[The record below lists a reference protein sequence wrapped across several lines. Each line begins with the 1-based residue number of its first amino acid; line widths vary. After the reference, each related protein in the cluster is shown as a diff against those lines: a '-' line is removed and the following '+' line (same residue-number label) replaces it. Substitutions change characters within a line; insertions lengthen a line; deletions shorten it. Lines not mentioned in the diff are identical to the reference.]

1 MHEQVIKAI
10 KALAAIG
17 DPGETKSFILIA
29 IIGFLMGGC
38 QAVMA
43 RNEKT
48 RWYDLLVAA
57 MISSGSSFTVCA
69 FAYRALGP
77 DSIFVLLALAG
88 PVGFA
93 GVAIMG
99 YLGGG
104 VLREMR
110 RRDFFHIENP
120 DQQQS

>member
-1 MHEQVIKAI
+1 MQEQAFRGV
-10 KALAAIG
+10 KALATLG

-57 MISSGSSFTVCA
+57 LVSSGSAFTVCA

-77 DSIFVLLALAG
+77 DSILFLFALAG

-110 RRDFFHIENP
+110 RRDFFHTGDNQEP
-120 DQQQS
+120 S